1 MRTNKLYL
9 RLASRV
15 VYISLLGYFSNC
27 KNHYYWKLY
36 LQKQRQ
42 LWVFGHQP
50 TNSSILSRLKVPVSK
65 YMILSIETDE
75 ISEKYALNL
84 QNETLLMQP
93 SNIGCFL
100 WEEENQKRL
109 TKIEIMIFYFS
120 TQSS

>member
-1 MRTNKLYL
+1 
-9 RLASRV
+9 
-15 VYISLLGYFSNC
+15 
-27 KNHYYWKLY
+27 
-36 LQKQRQ
+36 
-42 LWVFGHQP
+42 
-50 TNSSILSRLKVPVSK
+50 
-65 YMILSIETDE
+65 MILSIETDE
-75 ISEKYALNL
+75 ISEKYTLNL